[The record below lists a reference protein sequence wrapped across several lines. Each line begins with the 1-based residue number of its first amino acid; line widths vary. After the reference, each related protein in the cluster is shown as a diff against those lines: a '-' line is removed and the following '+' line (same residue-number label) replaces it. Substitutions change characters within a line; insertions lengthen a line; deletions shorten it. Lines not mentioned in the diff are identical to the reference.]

1 MFIFIDSEVYL
12 SLKNKRI
19 ATILAAIIVAT
30 IIVVSGTFYINHLIE
45 SKHLPSF
52 TYSGGYANYTWSE
65 NFSTY
70 AGYMK
75 NLNSTLEINQGNQS
89 SSSLQISMYRIGYN
103 SFQYSVGPIMNLY
116 LNLSGNFSSVL
127 RPRSMNFTEITSG
140 IGKTSDP
147 HFWDSGSMN
156 PVNPTNMTLSSTS
169 NKMTFFGNSTQTMY
183 FTANFINE
191 TTKNSR
197 YNFSINYMDV
207 EFLFPSFLVSNNS
220 IDLSFNTTIYGLS
233 KTVSLQAN
241 IVMSYTD
248 LSG

>member
-1 MFIFIDSEVYL
+1 M

-19 ATILAAIIVAT
+19 ATILAVIIVAT
-30 IIVVSGTFYINHLIE
+30 IIVVPGTFYISHLIE

-103 SFQYSVGPIMNLY
+103 SFQYIGAGPIMNLY
-116 LNLSGNFSSVL
+116 LKLSGNFSSVL
-127 RPRSMNFTEITSG
+127 RPRYMNFTEITSG

-207 EFLFPSFLVSNNS
+207 GFQFPSFLVSNNS
-220 IDLSFNTTIYGLS
+220 IDLTFNTTIYGLS
-233 KTVSLQAN
+233 KTISLQAN
-241 IVMSYTD
+241 IVIAYTS
-248 LSG
+248 L